1 MRNIVVEELHARP
14 ITENKIEIVERKGL
28 GHPDFICD
36 SIMDQISVGLSKEY
50 LKKFGAIM
58 HHNIDKGLLVAG
70 EADQA
75 FGGGKIKSPM
85 KLVIGDRATFEV
97 EGDEINVDE
106 IAISTS
112 KKWIKEN
119 LRFVDPEKNIEYQV
133 ELKRGSE
140 ALTDLFERKGTVLGA
155 NDTSAAIGYAPMSP
169 TESIVY
175 NTERFLNSKEFK
187 RDFPESGEDIK
198 VMGLRS
204 DTELHLTIANALVDR
219 YTESEVDYFKKKE
232 GILEEI
238 KAFVDKE
245 SDMKNFIYLNTLDQT
260 GRGLAGCYLTV
271 TGTSAEDADCGQVGR
286 GNRVN
291 GIIPLNRPI
300 GSEAAAGKNPV
311 SHVGKIYNVLTH
323 QIANKVYQEVP
334 GLREVYVWLLSQIGQ
349 PIDQPKIAVTQV
361 ILEKG
366 RFEDVADKIE
376 AVIENELADIHAFTM
391 DLAHGKIPVC

>member
-1 MRNIVVEELHARP
+1 MQNIVVEELHARP
-14 ITENKIEIVERKGL
+14 ITEYKIEIVERKGL

-36 SIMDQISVGLSKEY
+36 SIMDQISVRLSKEY
-50 LKKFGAIM
+50 LEKFGAVM

-70 EADQA
+70 EAEQA
-75 FGGGKIKSPM
+75 FGGGEIKTPM

-97 EGDEINVDE
+97 GDDEIDVNE

-119 LRFVDPEKNIEYQV
+119 LRFVDPEENVIYQV
-133 ELKRGSE
+133 ELKRGSA
-140 ALTDLFERKGTVLGA
+140 ALKDLFERKGAVLGA

-169 TESIVY
+169 TELIVY
-175 NTERFLNSKEFK
+175 KTEKFLNSKEFK
-187 RDFPESGEDIK
+187 KRFPESGEDIK

-204 DTELHLTIANALVDR
+204 NTELHLTIAMALVDR
-219 YTESEVDYFKKKE
+219 YIESETDYFRKKE
-232 GILEEI
+232 AILEEI

-245 SDMKNFIYLNTLDQT
+245 SGMKNYVYLNTLDQK

-323 QIANKVYQEVP
+323 QIAKKIYQEIS
-334 GLREVYVWLLSQIGQ
+334 GMREVYVWLLSQIGQ
-349 PIDQPKIAVTQV
+349 PIDQPKIVVAQV

-366 RFEDVADKIE
+366 RVED
-376 AVIENELADIHAFTM
+376 IENEIKAVVEDELADIKSFTM
-391 DLAHGKIPVC
+391 DLARGRIPIC